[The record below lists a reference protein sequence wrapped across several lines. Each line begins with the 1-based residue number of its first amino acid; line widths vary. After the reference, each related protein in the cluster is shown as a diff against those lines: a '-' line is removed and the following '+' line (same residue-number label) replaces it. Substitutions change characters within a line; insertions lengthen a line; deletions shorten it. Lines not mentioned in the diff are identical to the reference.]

1 MCVLRGKRFA
11 AHLLF
16 KICAICWGLSGLPLR
31 RSSLLSRRFEELSR
45 SFESLRLFVRSNVFE
60 FELVA
65 VCQLAS
71 FAELRML
78 TWLGF
83 TMFLEHSLYSSAIE
97 LFFMITEPPRRSKRL
112 FVGDAAP
119 PLVGD
124 PPISRDLFAFVIIRL
139 SRGEKGLLGEGGS
152 IEFFRLIDA

>member
-1 MCVLRGKRFA
+1 M
-11 AHLLF
+11 
-16 KICAICWGLSGLPLR
+16 
-31 RSSLLSRRFEELSR
+31 SR
-45 SFESLRLFVRSNVFE
+45 SFESLRLFVRSKVFE

-112 FVGDAAP
+112 FVGDTAAS

-152 IEFFRLIDA
+152 IEFFRRIDA